1 MAITE
6 PKTDAA
12 QALMAKVGQYLP
24 AEDVERI
31 ERAYEQARD
40 AHAGQSRET
49 GASFIDHPVA
59 VAAILADL
67 QMDAATLQAALL
79 HDVVEDT
86 GIDLPEIESR
96 FGPEVARLVD
106 GLTKLSAA
114 EFAEGAPGAQVPA
127 PGKEGPPPPGSGGA
141 DWEPTR
147 GATFALAGPRPADSR
162 ELGARE
168 RSERTAANIRKIF
181 LAMARD
187 VRVMII
193 KLADRLHNMR
203 TLGPLPPERRVRIAT
218 ETLQIFA
225 PLAHRLGIWQF
236 KWALEDLAFKEL
248 YPEEYA
254 EIADQVSRTRTERES
269 EIAEVIGILQE
280 RLQTAGLEAEIQ
292 GRPKHLWSIYQ
303 KIQKQELT
311 FDEIYDLVAVRI
323 IVNTIADCYHALG
336 IVHDLW
342 LPITGMFSDHIARP
356 KSNMYQSLH
365 TKVIGPR
372 GEPLEIQIRTW
383 DMHRTADFG
392 IAAHWQYKEGGRPDR
407 RFEEKLA
414 WLRQQLFDW
423 QSDARDA
430 TEFLRSVIDDMFTD
444 QVFVFTP
451 RGDVIDLPAG
461 SGPIDFAFRIHSDVG
476 LHLAGAKVN
485 GRLVPLSYCFK
496 NGDIVEIMTRP
507 SAHPSLDWLKWVKTS
522 HARQRIKGWFRKQ
535 RHAENVVLGR
545 EILEREA
552 NRLGMEWRE
561 ISRPEML
568 AKAAQILNYS
578 SDEDMLAAIGFG
590 NLTAST
596 VLGKIRTQEHEA
608 PQRELVT
615 GELVAGKPTAETQL
629 SISAGGVDDVFIRR
643 SRCCQPLPG
652 DEVIGYVT
660 RGKGMAIHRLS
671 CPNVHPLVTAEPDR
685 IVAVAWKHE
694 GSEKL
699 PVRLRI
705 DTLDRVGLLTE
716 ISSIFSERKTNIQ
729 SANVKVLQNKT
740 AVFDLVVEVSDL
752 EDLEQLIRV
761 VEAIPDVLAAERAK
775 GQQ

>member
-12 QALMAKVGQYLP
+12 GALLAKVGQYLP
-24 AEDVERI
+24 PEDVERI
-31 ERAYEQARD
+31 ERAYELARE

-59 VAAILADL
+59 VATILADL

-86 GIDLPEIESR
+86 VLGLADIETS

-106 GLTKLSAA
+106 GMTKLSAA
-114 EFAEGAPGAQVPA
+114 EFETSGEGREARGEEGAVTL
-127 PGKEGPPPPGSGGA
+127 PPPPEGRRRYEA
-141 DWEPTR
+141 EQKR
-147 GATFALAGPRPADSR
+147 R
-162 ELGARE
+162 
-168 RSERTAANIRKIF
+168 AANIRKIF

-203 TLGPLPPERRVRIAT
+203 TLGALPTERRQRIAS

-248 YPEEYA
+248 YPEDYTRIA
-254 EIADQVSRTRTERES
+254 EQVSRTRQERES
-269 EIAEVIGILQE
+269 EIAEVVDILRD
-280 RLQTAGLEAEIQ
+280 RLHEAGLEAEIH
-292 GRPKHLWSIYQ
+292 GRPKHLWSIYE
-303 KIQKQELT
+303 KIQKQELS
-311 FDEIYDLVAVRI
+311 FNEIYDLVAVRI

-423 QSDARDA
+423 QSDSRDA
-430 TEFLRSVIDDMFTD
+430 TEFLRSVIDDLFTD

-485 GRLVPLSYCFK
+485 GRLVPIAYRFK

-522 HARQRIKGWFRKQ
+522 HARQRIRSWFRKQ
-535 RHAENVVLGR
+535 RHAENVALGR
-545 EILEREA
+545 EMLEREA
-552 NRLGMEWRE
+552 GRLGLEWRE
-561 ISRPEML
+561 ISRPESL

-590 NLTAST
+590 NLSAST
-596 VLGKIRTQEHEA
+596 VLGKIRTQEPE
-608 PQRELVT
+608 PQQRELVT
-615 GELVAGKPTAETQL
+615 GELVSGKPTAETQL

-660 RGKGMAIHRLS
+660 RGKGMAIHRLACS
-671 CPNVHPLVTAEPDR
+671 NIQPLLTSEPDR

-729 SANVKVLQNKT
+729 SANVKVLKNKT